1 MVLLFS
7 LSTMTTLVYIQFAS
21 WKRIEDVDL
30 LKNAIQ
36 KQIGLILESYYA
48 SGNDDNVNQL
58 VENLKRLG
66 RNLDLH
72 LDLSSQDD
80 YCVDNS
86 QVCDEIYHGNLADL
100 PWHVK
105 AWTLDANC
113 SKPIGHLLTIISIQ
127 NGSEFEEETFKSI
140 KRQYPDVA
148 ILKASSKAQCL
159 NIAQNCPF
167 INIFSNIC
175 CCKTYKVCIR
185 IFLSF
190 WDYLGDFQTLCR
202 E

>member
-66 RNLDLH
+66 QNLDLH

-140 KRQYPDVA
+140 KHQYPDVA
-148 ILKASSKAQCL
+148 ILKASSKAQ
-159 NIAQNCPF
+159 
-167 INIFSNIC
+167 
-175 CCKTYKVCIR
+175 
-185 IFLSF
+185 
-190 WDYLGDFQTLCR
+190 
-202 E
+202 